1 MSWEEWSEVRAEER
15 EMRAEEEE
23 IMAEGRIGEMEI
35 LEEMQ
40 MDAEMRQALYG
51 QKTITGAA
59 TGLGAAGKALAK
71 FAKAALPI
79 LVHILNMLS
88 TVLSWGSQG
97 SCPGLAFLAQNLW
110 IEAIVIAG
118 AIFRY
123 LKNRRKK

>member
-1 MSWEEWSEVRAEER
+1 
-15 EMRAEEEE
+15 MRAEEEE
-23 IMAEGRIGEMEI
+23 IMAEARIGEMEM

-71 FAKAALPI
+71 FEKAALPI

-97 SCPGLAFLAQNLW
+97 SCLPRPEFVDCSDRDCRSYIQVF
-110 IEAIVIAG
+110 E
-118 AIFRY
+118 
-123 LKNRRKK
+123 K